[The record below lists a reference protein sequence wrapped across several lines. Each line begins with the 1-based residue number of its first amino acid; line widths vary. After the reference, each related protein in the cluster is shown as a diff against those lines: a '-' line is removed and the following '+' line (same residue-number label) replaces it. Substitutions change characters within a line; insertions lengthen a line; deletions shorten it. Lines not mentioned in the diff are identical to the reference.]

1 LRTIYNPHH
10 HDGKDSA
17 VEAPNRIKCCAV
29 SNPGKEDR
37 DKDQHSKQLHSLI
50 TYRDKWQNNKAPVN
64 KFPNRLSINEIMEYT
79 LKIRDVIHQST
90 VAEYGRL
97 KSWRIKQ

>member
-37 DKDQHSKQLHSLI
+37 DKDQRSKQLHSPI
-50 TYRDKWQNNKAPVN
+50 TYSDKWQNNKAPVN

-97 KSWRIKQ
+97 ESWRIKQ